1 MNKQPKQ
8 PVNVNDN
15 ENANANV
22 NESVNE
28 NVNVTDNEHENDTTD
43 YTTVSLSQNEMD
55 ILVGLADG
63 LIIENYI
70 SKIREW
76 QVRNKKLNTQ
86 PYASIRKWLDEDGVK
101 QNYHPKDRRY
111 DYKYD
116 YLGEKELE
124 AKEFARAYD
133 EFARSIDFDKVKL

>member
-1 MNKQPKQ
+1 
-8 PVNVNDN
+8 
-15 ENANANV
+15 
-22 NESVNE
+22 
-28 NVNVTDNEHENDTTD
+28 
-43 YTTVSLSQNEMD
+43 MD